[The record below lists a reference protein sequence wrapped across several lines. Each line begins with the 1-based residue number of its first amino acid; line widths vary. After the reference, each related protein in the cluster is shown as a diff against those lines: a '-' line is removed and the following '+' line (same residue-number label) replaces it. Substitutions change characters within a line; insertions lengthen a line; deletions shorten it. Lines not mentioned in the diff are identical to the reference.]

1 MLVSSKV
8 ASRKDERF
16 RTVGDASAHSDPPY
30 TSMFAGT
37 TVVRFPT
44 ATEIEFTR
52 TGIAVSQF
60 CNDNSNER

>member
-16 RTVGDASAHSDPPY
+16 RTVGDASTNSDPPY

-52 TGIAVSQF
+52 IGIAVSQF
-60 CNDNSNER
+60 CDDNSNKR